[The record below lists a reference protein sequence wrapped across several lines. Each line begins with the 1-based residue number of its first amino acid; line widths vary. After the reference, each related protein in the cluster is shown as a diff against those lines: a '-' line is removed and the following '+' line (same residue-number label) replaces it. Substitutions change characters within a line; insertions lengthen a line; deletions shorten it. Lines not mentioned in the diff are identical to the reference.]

1 MEHHE
6 PSGTQAHDPSPGHAA
21 LAWRRWWG
29 YERPVSDGPLLLL
42 GFGDAARAVLRA
54 AAGRR
59 VVASTRRAERAAEIE
74 AAGARAL
81 VAPELTAGQIA
92 PFAEGAEV
100 LVSFPPDGAT
110 DARVAA
116 GLGGARSV
124 VYVSSTGVY
133 GDRRG
138 VIDDTTPVDPGAP
151 RAAPRLAA
159 EELYRARGAVVL
171 RAPGLY
177 GPGTG
182 LHERLRAGSYRVP
195 GDGQGC
201 ISRIHLDDLA
211 SLVLAALARGRAG
224 ETFVVGDL
232 APVPQIE
239 MIRFLC
245 ERLGIP
251 VPPSLP
257 LAEVSPTLRG
267 DRRVDP
273 SRALRDLGVT
283 LRYPTYREGFVAS
296 LAGP

>member
-1 MEHHE
+1 M
-6 PSGTQAHDPSPGHAA
+6 PHA
-21 LAWRRWWG
+21 
-29 YERPVSDGPLLLL
+29 DTLLLL
-42 GFGDAARAVLRA
+42 GFGDAARAVLRGA
-54 AAGRR
+54 SYRR

-74 AAGARAL
+74 AAGAEAL
-81 VAPELTAGQIA
+81 VAPALEASLIA
-92 PFAEGAEV
+92 PLARGADV
-100 LVSFPPDGAT
+100 LVSFPPDGVT
-110 DARVAA
+110 DARVAE
-116 GLGGARSV
+116 GLGGARRV

-151 RAAPRLAA
+151 RAGARLGA
-159 EELYRARGAVVL
+159 EEAHRAAGAVVL

-195 GDGQGC
+195 GDGLNC
-201 ISRIHLDDLA
+201 ISRLHLDDLA
-211 SLVLAALARGRAG
+211 AFVRAAFERGRPG

-239 MIRFLC
+239 VVRFLC
-245 ERLGIP
+245 DRLGVE

-257 LAEVSPTLRG
+257 LSEVSPTLRG

-273 SRALRDLGVT
+273 SRALRELGVA
-283 LRYPTYREGFVAS
+283 LRYPTYREGFAACLDVPHS
-296 LAGP
+296 SGR